1 MSNWITNN
9 FDIDLWIKL
18 AGDHPFKFEHQ
29 RDQWLDHAITEAKPE
44 VRARLEGLRWEM
56 TMDLEIAKNKL
67 HPCQSISQR
76 LIDHLQDVKDILAG
90 DHQPFV
96 YNRPAQ
102 VLEFAARS
110 AD

>member
-29 RDQWLDHAITEAKPE
+29 REQWLDHAISNATPE
-44 VRARLEGLRWEM
+44 QQPRLQGLRWEI
-56 TMDLEIAKNKL
+56 TMDLQIARNKYNNCKL
-67 HPCQSISQR
+67 ISNR
-76 LIDHLQDVKDILAG
+76 LVDHLLAVKDILAG
-90 DHQPFV
+90 EHDPFLFE
-96 YNRPAQ
+96 RPAD
-102 VLEFAARS
+102 VLEFTAR